1 MSKIRVGHIGAGGK
15 GRQHMD
21 TVVKMEGVELVAV
34 CDPVEPLRTKFA
46 DDYGA
51 AGRYDKIETMLENED
66 LDAAFVTTP
75 AHINAIAALPCLEA
89 GVNTFM
95 EKPPGISLKET
106 QALRDAGARTGAQGM
121 VGFNRRFEPQT
132 TQTADM
138 VRERGPIVQLVCTF
152 HKSMTR
158 MEQLGRWP
166 DELMDNFLWETPIH
180 SIDLM
185 RFLAGSE
192 VAEIHGACRRAY
204 HKFKDVFGG
213 LVYFEN
219 GCIGHLIFNM
229 TGTPRLERYEIHGR
243 DVSAYMEEDAYV
255 LRDGE
260 RVDIAAGDDLA
271 GTRLEDRYFIECIR
285 DGKKID
291 LPAANLDEA
300 VKSMEVA
307 HAILQRLLP
316 T

>member
-21 TVVKMEGVELVAV
+21 NVVKMEGVELVAV
-34 CDPVEPLRTKFA
+34 CDPIEPLRTKFA

-51 AGRYDKIETMLENED
+51 AGRYDKIETMLANED

-106 QALRDAGARTGAQGM
+106 QGLRDAAARSGAQGM
-121 VGFNRRFEPQT
+121 VGFNRRFEPLINLP
-132 TQTADM
+132 ADM
-138 VRERGPIVQLVCTF
+138 ILERGPIVLLVCIF

-158 MEQLGRWP
+158 LEQLGRWP

-185 RFLAGSE
+185 RHLAGSE
-192 VAEIHGACRRAY
+192 IIEVHGACRRAF

-213 LVYFEN
+213 MVYFEN
-219 GCIGHLIFNM
+219 GCMAHLIFNM

-243 DVSAYMEEDAYV
+243 DASAYIEDKAYV
-255 LRDGE
+255 IRDGE
-260 RVDIAAGDDLA
+260 RIDIDAEDDA
-271 GTRLEDRYFIECIR
+271 GTALEDRFFIDCLRE
-285 DGKKID
+285 GKKIG

-307 HAILQRLLP
+307 HTILQRLLP
-316 T
+316 D

>member
-15 GRQHMD
+15 GRQHMQ
-21 TVVKMEGVELVAV
+21 TVANMEGVELVAV
-34 CDPVEPLRTKFA
+34 CDPIEPLRTKFA
-46 DDYGA
+46 DDFGA
-51 AGRYDKIETMLENED
+51 EGRYDKIESMLANED

-89 GVNTFM
+89 GVNTFL

-106 QALRDAGARTGAQGM
+106 TELRDAATRSGAQGM
-121 VGFNRRFEPQT
+121 VGWNRRFEPVIRKPLE
-132 TQTADM
+132 M
-138 VRERGPIVQLVCTF
+138 IKERGEVAQLVCIF
-152 HKSMTR
+152 HKNMTR
-158 MEQLGRWP
+158 LEKMTDRFPE
-166 DELMDNFLWETPIH
+166 ELLDNFIWETPIH
-180 SIDLM
+180 AIDLM

-192 VAEIHGACRRAY
+192 VAEVHGACRRVFHKYKDAY
-204 HKFKDVFGG
+204 SG

-219 GCIGHLIFNM
+219 GCMAHLIFNM

-243 DVSAYMEEDAYV
+243 DISAYIEREAYV
-255 LRDGE
+255 IKDGE
-260 RVDIAAGDDLA
+260 RIDIEADDDK
-271 GTRLEDRYFIECIR
+271 GTALEDRFFIECIR

-291 LPAANLDEA
+291 LPGANLDEA
-300 VKSMEVA
+300 VKSMEVG